1 MLELRQTISG
11 SILERLAPLK
21 WTFAV
26 VIFVVVLAGE
36 KKKAGSQDSLSS
48 QQLWLVSLLSPP
60 SVYRTSIP
68 CRG

>member
-36 KKKAGSQDSLSS
+36 KKKSWFSGFSVLSTAVVSQP
-48 QQLWLVSLLSPP
+48 LV
-60 SVYRTSIP
+60 TSE
-68 CRG
+68 CV